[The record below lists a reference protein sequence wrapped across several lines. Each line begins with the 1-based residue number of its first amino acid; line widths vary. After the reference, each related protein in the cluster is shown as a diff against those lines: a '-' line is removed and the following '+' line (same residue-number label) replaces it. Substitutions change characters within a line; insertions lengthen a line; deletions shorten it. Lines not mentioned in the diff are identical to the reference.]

1 MIDKKIIKLI
11 LKLRKIKYQNSL
23 IKIFTITDK
32 NKKPNSFSET

>member
-23 IKIFTITDK
+23 IKK
-32 NKKPNSFSET
+32 NDLQSLIRIKTK